1 MATLDGAG
9 ARRSPRS
16 FTSAEEVQWG
26 HSAEDE
32 VVLKKLR
39 EISHKTG
46 IKQQELIA
54 KGLKLVLTKYR
65 KRG

>member
-1 MATLDGAG
+1 
-9 ARRSPRS
+9 
-16 FTSAEEVQWG
+16 VQWG